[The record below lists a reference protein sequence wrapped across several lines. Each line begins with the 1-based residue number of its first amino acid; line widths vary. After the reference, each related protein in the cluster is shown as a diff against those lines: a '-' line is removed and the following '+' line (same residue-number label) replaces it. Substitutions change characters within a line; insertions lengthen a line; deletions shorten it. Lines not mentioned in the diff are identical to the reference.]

1 MKRSMFLYFSILV
14 LQTNIQSTNAIN
26 VWNMTDTKTYP
37 ACLSDDECKKLDE
50 RKQNGVNTHAC
61 FQYFCYPWEKAAKT
75 ADKDPPPFKSC
86 RKNKECKSDGKK
98 GVCYRYC
105 GKRISLR

>member
-1 MKRSMFLYFSILV
+1 MMFLYFSILV
-14 LQTNIQSTNAIN
+14 LHANIQSTNAIN

-50 RKQNGVNTHAC
+50 RKQNGKNTHAC

-98 GVCYRYC
+98 GVCYRY
-105 GKRISLR
+105 

>member
-1 MKRSMFLYFSILV
+1 
-14 LQTNIQSTNAIN
+14 
-26 VWNMTDTKTYP
+26 MTDTKTYP

-86 RKNKECKSDGKK
+86 RKNKECKSGGKK
-98 GVCYRYC
+98 GVCYRYSW
-105 GKRISLR
+105 KRTSLR